1 MPKKAKKRLGKK
13 KAPKKAKIP
22 YVKPRRVATA
32 GQLINIHNQ
41 SLRNTARDQA
51 ELVRQQ
57 NKIKE
62 EQKTAKLELEKQVLE
77 RQLQQLNPFGFLG

>member
-1 MPKKAKKRLGKK
+1 MSPKKRLGKK
-13 KAPKKAKIP
+13 KAQRQPKIP

-57 NKIKE
+57 NKLRE
-62 EQKTAKLELEKQVLE
+62 QQKTEKLELEKQVLE